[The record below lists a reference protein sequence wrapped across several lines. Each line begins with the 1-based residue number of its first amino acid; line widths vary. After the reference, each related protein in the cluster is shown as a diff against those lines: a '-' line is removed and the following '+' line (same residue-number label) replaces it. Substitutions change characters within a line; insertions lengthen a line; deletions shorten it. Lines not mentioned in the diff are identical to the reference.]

1 MIIREVGIISCGV
14 PIIFESYHK
23 IRKEDSNLILN
34 SGLLSS
40 ILSFAEST
48 IAPVEY
54 LQSNRYTVVFK
65 KDELLDKNT
74 PKPFIAYLITD
85 NVEKNVDKFIKRKI
99 MPLLNKILKK
109 FKKEYDG
116 ANFTSLSQFEHFRQN
131 LNKILRINL
140 NSVEENFT
148 SIGFFNT

>member
-14 PIIFESYHK
+14 PIIFESYHS
-23 IRKEDSNLILN
+23 IRKQDSNLILN

-40 ILSFAEST
+40 ILSFAETT

-65 KDELLDKNT
+65 KDELFDKNRL
-74 PKPFIAYLITD
+74 KPFIAYLIVD
-85 NVEKNVDKFIKRKI
+85 NVEKNVDKFVKRKV
-99 MPLLNKILKK
+99 MPLLKKILKK

-116 ANFTSLSQFEHFRQN
+116 TNFTSLSQFETFRTC
-131 LNKILRINL
+131 LSKILGINL
-140 NSVEENFT
+140 KTIEENFAT
-148 SIGFFNT
+148 LGF

>member
-14 PIIFESYHK
+14 PIIFESYHQ

-65 KDELLDKNT
+65 KDELLDKST
-74 PKPFIAYLITD
+74 LKPFIAYMIVD
-85 NVEKNVDKFIKRKI
+85 NFDKNVDKYIKRKV
-99 MPLLNKILKK
+99 MPLLKKILKK
-109 FKKEYDG
+109 FKNEYEG
-116 ANFTSLSQFEHFRQN
+116 ANFTSLSQFENFRTCIS
-131 LNKILRINL
+131 KILGISL
-140 NSVEENFT
+140 KTVEENFAT
-148 SIGFFNT
+148 LGF

>member
-23 IRKEDSNLILN
+23 IRKENSNLILN

-54 LQSNRYTVVFK
+54 LQSNRYTVIFK

-74 PKPFIAYLITD
+74 LKPFIAYLIID
-85 NVEKNVDKFIKRKI
+85 NIEKNVDKYVKRKV
-99 MPLLNKILKK
+99 MPLLKRILKK

-116 ANFTSLSQFEHFRQN
+116 ANFTSLSQFENFHTCLSR
-131 LNKILRINL
+131 ILGISL
-140 NSVEENFT
+140 KTVEENFAT
-148 SIGFFNT
+148 LGF

>member
-14 PIIFESYHK
+14 PIIFESYHS

-40 ILSFAEST
+40 ILSFAESI

-65 KDELLDKNT
+65 KDELLDKNSL
-74 PKPFIAYLITD
+74 KPFIAYLIID
-85 NVEKNVDKFIKRKI
+85 NVEKNVDRYVKRKV
-99 MPLLNKILKK
+99 MPLLKKILKR
-109 FKKEYDG
+109 FKKEYEG
-116 ANFTSLSQFEHFRQN
+116 TNFTSLSQFEGFRTC
-131 LNKILRINL
+131 LSKILGINL
-140 NSVEENFT
+140 TNLEENFA
-148 SIGFFNT
+148 IPGLL

>member
-14 PIIFESYHK
+14 PIIFESYHS

-65 KDELLDKNT
+65 KDELHDKNT
-74 PKPFIAYLITD
+74 LKPFIAYLIVD
-85 NVEKNVDKFIKRKI
+85 NFEKNVDKYVKRKV
-99 MPLLNKILKK
+99 MPLLKKVLRK
-109 FKKEYDG
+109 FKKEYEG
-116 ANFTSLSQFEHFRQN
+116 ANFTSLSQFENFR
-131 LNKILRINL
+131 LCLSKILGINITKI
-140 NSVEENFT
+140 EDNFV
-148 SIGFFNT
+148 SIGF

>member
-14 PIIFESYHK
+14 PIIFESYYK

-65 KDELLDKNT
+65 KDELFDKNVL
-74 PKPFIAYLITD
+74 KPFIAYLIVD
-85 NVEKNVDKFIKRKI
+85 NFEKNVDKYVKRKVI
-99 MPLLNKILKK
+99 PLLKKIMKK
-109 FKKEYDG
+109 FKKEYNG
-116 ANFTSLSQFEHFRQN
+116 KNFTSLSQFDEFRIS
-131 LNKILRINL
+131 LCKILGVNI
-140 NSVEENFT
+140 ST
-148 SIGFFNT
+148 

>member
-14 PIIFESYHK
+14 PIIFESYHQ
-23 IRKEDSNLILN
+23 IRREESNLILN

-65 KDELLDKNT
+65 KDELFDKT
-74 PKPFIAYLITD
+74 MLKPFIAYLIID
-85 NVEKNVDKFIKRKI
+85 NVEKNIDKIVKRKI
-99 MPLLNKILKK
+99 MPLLKKILKR
-109 FKKEYDG
+109 FKKEYEG
-116 ANFTSLSQFEHFRQN
+116 SNFTALSKFKEFRRP
-131 LNKILRINL
+131 LSKILGINL
-140 NSVEENFT
+140 KRVEENFAT
-148 SIGFFNT
+148 MGL

>member
-23 IRKEDSNLILN
+23 IRKEASNLILN

-65 KDELLDKNT
+65 KDDIHDKNML
-74 PKPFIAYLITD
+74 KPFIAYLIID
-85 NVEKNVDKFIKRKI
+85 NVEKNVDKYVKRKI
-99 MPLLNKILKK
+99 MPLLKKILKR
-109 FKKEYDG
+109 FKKEYEG
-116 ANFTSLSQFEHFRQN
+116 
-131 LNKILRINL
+131 K
-140 NSVEENFT
+140 NFT
-148 SIGFFNT
+148 SISQFNDFRYCLSKILGINITTIEDNYASMGF